1 MTSDLHP
8 GNHRPEIWAL
18 GPLPPPVT
26 GMSLLT
32 ERVVQRLMEQS
43 PVTCENFSAGDAQP
57 RPYTRVLR
65 LLRTL
70 RCLAKLILHGR
81 VQNASLYL
89 TANSKGGL
97 IMTGLL
103 VKTARRLGYTIYL
116 HHHVYMYIDDYDW
129 RMAWVNRSMS
139 AHNVHLMHCPQ
150 MIEDFRSRYGSGA
163 RFEFLF
169 PSIASLPL
177 GQPRRQLS
185 EPFRLGFLAN
195 LTLAKGLD
203 LVLDTFRALHERHR
217 NVRLC
222 LAGPCATGE
231 AERLVA
237 DALKEFGGSVTHIG
251 PVFDERKLEFFAS
264 IDCFLFP
271 SRTEGWPIVLNE
283 ALDAGVPVIATNRG
297 CVRTMVGDGAG
308 LIVDKAE
315 NYVGDAVRQ
324 VEAWINSPQAYFA
337 ASEAAIRQAD
347 YLHRQADQQLENLTV
362 CICSPTECM

>member
-1 MTSDLHP
+1 MSANPPSTIEP
-8 GNHRPEIWAL
+8 PEVWAI

-26 GMSLLT
+26 GMSVLT
-32 ERVVQRLMEQS
+32 KRVVQHLMKQA
-43 PVTCENFSAGDAQP
+43 PVTCENFSSGDARP
-57 RPYTRVLR
+57 SPYTRALR
-65 LLRTL
+65 VLRTL

-81 VQNASLYL
+81 AQNARLYL
-89 TANSKGGL
+89 CSNSKGGL
-97 IMTGLL
+97 ITTGLL
-103 VKTARRLGYTIYL
+103 VNAARRLGYSIYL

-139 AHNVHLMHCPQ
+139 ANDVHLVHCRQ
-150 MIEDFRSRYGSGA
+150 MIEDFRARYASGA
-163 RFEFLF
+163 QFEVLF

-203 LVLDTFRALHERHR
+203 LVLDTFRALHQRHR
-217 NVRLC
+217 DVRLC
-222 LAGPCATGE
+222 LAGPCATVD

-251 PVFDERKLEFFAS
+251 PIFDERKLEFFDS

-297 CVRTMVGDGAG
+297 CVRTMVGDDAG

-324 VEAWINSPQAYFA
+324 VEAWIDSPQAYFD
-337 ASEAAIRQAD
+337 ASEAAIRQAA
-347 YLHRQADQQLENLTV
+347 YLHRKADQQLENLTAR
-362 CICSPTECM
+362 ICSPTECV